1 MKISISRPA
10 SGPTSLGGRIALAL
24 FGLVFAGMGLAFVV
38 LIAKGLLGGLVVY
51 GWEERGCTLESVG
64 VATPADIGGPY
75 KLEARYRYRF
85 QGVERS
91 SEQIYPGY
99 QGDEDA
105 SKAQR
110 AASELRPGQDVR
122 CWVDPGDPTQA
133 ALRRPTL
140 SWAALFLLL
149 PLVFVGFGLLM
160 VVGAVRGGKGTEE
173 APPGKLAALSRP
185 TSGTFGRGCAVL
197 LPLVFVAFG
206 LVFLVPFFLA
216 PASRSLAARSWES
229 VGCEILASDVQAHSD
244 SDGTTYSV
252 EVRYRYRFRGQEY
265 EGNRYNFFSGSS
277 SGQQGKQDVVDGL
290 PVGSTASCW
299 VDPDDPYD
307 SVLDRGF
314 SGELAF
320 GLIPLLFIAVGL
332 GVSWAM
338 WRSQRP
344 SSAPAAP
351 TLPRPPTGPATA
363 SPWGAVGP
371 VPLKTK
377 SSPVGRLVGMTFV
390 ALFWNG
396 IVGVFLVQGLT
407 GGTEIDGCLML
418 FLVPFVLIGLG
429 LLAGVPYQLLAAFNP
444 RPQLTLSQPTI
455 PLGGS
460 AELGWSF
467 RGATS
472 RLARL
477 TLELR
482 GHEEASYRQGTSTR
496 TDKQVFALLPLI
508 DTQDRLTITQGQV
521 RVQVPADTM
530 HSFEAAH
537 NKVIWTL
544 HLRGEIARWPDL
556 AEEIE
561 VVVTPLGGA
570 R

>member
-24 FGLVFAGMGLAFVV
+24 FGLAFASLGSTFLVF
-38 LIAKGLLGGLVVY
+38 IAQDLLGGLVVY
-51 GWEERGCTLESVG
+51 RWEEHGCTLESVG
-64 VATPADIGGPY
+64 VAAPTEVGGNY

-85 QGVERS
+85 QGVEHS

-99 QGDEDA
+99 QGDQDA

-110 AASELRPGQDVR
+110 AAGGLRPGQDVR
-122 CWVDPGDPTQA
+122 CWVDPDEPSQA
-133 ALRRPTL
+133 ALRRPKVT
-140 SWAALFLLL
+140 WAALFLLL

-160 VVGAVRGGKGTEE
+160 VMGAVRGGKGAEE
-173 APPGKLAALSRP
+173 APPGKLAALSKP
-185 TSGTFGRGCAVL
+185 GSGTFGRGCFVL

-229 VGCEILASDVQAHSD
+229 VGCEILASDVQEHSD
-244 SDGTTYSV
+244 SDGSTYSI

-277 SGQQGKQDVVDGL
+277 SGFQAKREVVDGL
-290 PVGSTASCW
+290 PVGSTARCW

-307 SVLDRGF
+307 SVLDRGL

-338 WRSQRP
+338 WRSQRS
-344 SSAPAAP
+344 SSAPGAP
-351 TLPRPPTGPATA
+351 PLPRAPTGPAPA

-377 SSPVGRLVGMTFV
+377 TSPVGRLVGITFV

-418 FLVPFVLIGLG
+418 FLVPFVLVGLG

-467 RGATS
+467 RGATG

-477 TLELR
+477 TIELR

-496 TDKQVFALLPLI
+496 TDKQVFALLPLV
-508 DTQDRLTITQGQV
+508 DTQDRFTLAQGQV
-521 RVQVPADTM
+521 RVEVPAGTM
-530 HSFEAAH
+530 HSFEATH
-537 NKVIWTL
+537 NKVAWTL

-561 VVVTPLGGA
+561 VVVTPPGGVP
-570 R
+570 